1 MNAAYVIGRILVPM
15 LFLIEGIRKLVNVE
29 GIAKMLADN
38 NVPVPDQIVPYLGGM
53 PKYQAAGYLVAGVE
67 VICALMIMAGLAAR
81 WAALVLFVFT
91 AATIVY
97 VHHFW
102 DMSGDAFYSNM
113 TQALK
118 NLSIMGAMLLIVSVG
133 AGPNS
138 MDRR

>member
-1 MNAAYVIGRILVPM
+1 MNAAYTLGRLLIPLV
-15 LFLIEGIRKLVNVE
+15 FLVEGIRKLVNVD

-53 PKYQAAGYLVAGVE
+53 PKYQAAGYLVAAIE
-67 VICALMIMAGLAAR
+67 VLCALMIMAGLAAR

-91 AATIVY
+91 AATIVF

-102 DMSGDAFYSNM
+102 DMSGADFYGNM

-118 NLSIMGAMLLIVSVG
+118 NLSIMGAMLLIVAVG
-133 AGPNS
+133 AGPNA